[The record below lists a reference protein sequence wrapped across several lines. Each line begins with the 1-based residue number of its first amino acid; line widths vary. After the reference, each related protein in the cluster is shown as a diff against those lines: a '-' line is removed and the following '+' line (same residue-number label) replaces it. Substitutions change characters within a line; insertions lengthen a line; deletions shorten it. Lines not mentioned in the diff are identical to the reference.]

1 MTDRSI
7 FLFEINKNN
16 LQSDLYICFF
26 CVCVPFLWRIWLYA
40 FTLLFLLFII
50 ASIIQNISGLK
61 PIPFA
66 LLFHDLKVMVNRWYD
81 YMFIRRVFIGGWY
94 YIHHCSNSWDCS
106 QYNDECEIN
115 HRYLGWYVRNN
126 CVARQECQGF
136 DEFDLFVWL
145 W

>member
-61 PIPFA
+61 PIPFS
-66 LLFHDLKVMVNRWYD
+66 LLFHDLKVVVNMVW
-81 YMFIRRVFIGGWY
+81 
-94 YIHHCSNSWDCS
+94 
-106 QYNDECEIN
+106 
-115 HRYLGWYVRNN
+115 
-126 CVARQECQGF
+126 
-136 DEFDLFVWL
+136 LFVHTKSFYCGNLLFNWFMNFTYNVFL
-145 W
+145 SFIIASIMQNMSGLKPIPLLCSSTT